1 MTMNRIKVIN
11 EPSELVPMLRSVDT
25 PVKRD
30 VLKEVTLEWRTADE
44 IEQKFGPEGRDAII
58 FFEKMKLVETRWL
71 SKDGGYPEKSYH
83 TYYTSFSINAQW
95 PVYEISDVLTAAMMS
110 DAEYAGK
117 GRKVLRRHRRV
128 AGTFIDDAQEP
139 GPQVREDGLPRT
151 QNRTDPRRV
160 IPMSDI
166 WIMRI
171 GHRPQRDK
179 RVTTHVALS
188 SRALGAKGI
197 YVDTEDPVLE
207 ENIRSV
213 VQRFGGDYTI
223 KTGVSW
229 KEAIRDF
236 QGKVVHLT
244 MYGQRVDE
252 ALPKIPRDEDIMIV
266 VGAEKVPAEVYQRAD
281 FNVSVGNQPHSEIA
295 ALAIFLDRF
304 TEGKA
309 LYADRGGE
317 LEVVPNERG
326 KTVVEHH
333 PE

>member
-1 MTMNRIKVIN
+1 M
-11 EPSELVPMLRSVDT
+11 
-25 PVKRD
+25 
-30 VLKEVTLEWRTADE
+30 
-44 IEQKFGPEGRDAII
+44 PE
-58 FFEKMKLVETRWL
+58 
-71 SKDGGYPEKSYH
+71 
-83 TYYTSFSINAQW
+83 
-95 PVYEISDVLTAAMMS
+95 
-110 DAEYAGK
+110 
-117 GRKVLRRHRRV
+117 
-128 AGTFIDDAQEP
+128 
-139 GPQVREDGLPRT
+139 
-151 QNRTDPRRV
+151 
-160 IPMSDI
+160 I

-197 YVDTEDPVLE
+197 YVDTYDEVLE

-213 VQRFGGDYTI
+213 VDRFGGDYTI

-229 KEAIRDF
+229 KDAIRDF
-236 QGKVVHLT
+236 QGKVIHLT
-244 MYGQRVDE
+244 MYGQTVTD
-252 ALPKIPRDEDIMIV
+252 ALPKIPRDEDIMII

-309 LYADRGGE
+309 LYSDRHGKMT
-317 LEVVPNERG
+317 VVPNERG
-326 KTVVEHH
+326 KTVVEN